1 MVTDRTRA
9 ELEEAKAACAQAER
23 ELRQAHARLEA
34 AHQRLGD
41 VTQQWIEL
49 SGMVRRRS
57 RTSPIR
63 IVMLIQ
69 PPTLQFHSARN
80 YARVAR

>member
-41 VTQQWIEL
+41 VTQQWE
-49 SGMVRRRS
+49 REYNAD
-57 RTSPIR
+57 
-63 IVMLIQ
+63 
-69 PPTLQFHSARN
+69 PTPAHG
-80 YARVAR
+80 